1 MTPVARAAAA
11 AIGKG
16 VAGQIISFIL
26 SIGQI
31 SLYTFPSE
39 GIKDMVKI
47 GYFFWCYNVFFGTT
61 KFSYKIEAL
70 NFSIRQFTWD
80 DPTSS

>member
-1 MTPVARAAAA
+1 MARAAAA

-47 GYFFWCYNVFFGTT
+47 GYFFGVIMCFLGPP
-61 KFSYKIEAL
+61 
-70 NFSIRQFTWD
+70 NFPIRLK
-80 DPTSS
+80 P